1 MDIKLL
7 KSTNLNG
14 QVNIPGD
21 KSISHRSI
29 ILSAIA
35 EGISEISGYLKGE
48 DCLATLNAFKQM
60 GIKIEE
66 HDQKIKVYGNGLHGL
81 RKPSEDL
88 NLGNSGTSM
97 RLLAG
102 LLSGQKFSSNLI
114 GDDSLS
120 SRPMGRIIE
129 PLKKMGASIFAKE
142 KSAPIAI
149 DVSEGLEGISYEL
162 PVASAQVKSCIMLA
176 ALYAKTETRIIE
188 NHQTR
193 NHTEKMFEKF
203 GIEIKEEIED
213 GKKIIE
219 ISPSQ
224 KFYSTNIDIPGDFS
238 SASFLIVA
246 ASIIP
251 NSEIT
256 LKNIGINSS
265 RTALLKVL
273 VEMGADIKINNVK
286 ENIERTADILIKT
299 SSLNA
304 IVLDEK
310 LIPNLIDELPILFI
324 ASAFAKGKTI
334 IRGAGE
340 LRTKES
346 DRLEAMSNALGN
358 LGVKFQSYRD
368 GIDIVGKGSFESSVT
383 IDSFGDHRIAM
394 ASSIACTM
402 LDGKNRVKNVDNIQ
416 TSFPN
421 FIETC
426 NSLGIKAE
434 LLK

>member
-1 MDIKLL
+1 
-7 KSTNLNG
+7 
-14 QVNIPGD
+14 
-21 KSISHRSI
+21 
-29 ILSAIA
+29 
-35 EGISEISGYLKGE
+35 
-48 DCLATLNAFKQM
+48 
-60 GIKIEE
+60 
-66 HDQKIKVYGNGLHGL
+66 
-81 RKPSEDL
+81 
-88 NLGNSGTSM
+88 
-97 RLLAG
+97 
-102 LLSGQKFSSNLI
+102 
-114 GDDSLS
+114 
-120 SRPMGRIIE
+120 MGRIIE
-129 PLKKMGASIFAKE
+129 PLKKMGASIYAKE

-193 NHTEKMFEKF
+193 NHTEKMFQKF

-213 GKKIIE
+213 GKKTIKIF
-219 ISPSQ
+219 PSQ
-224 KFYSTNIDIPGDFS
+224 EFYSTNIDIPGDFS

-246 ASIIP
+246 ALIIP

-286 ENIERTADILIKT
+286 ENIERTADLLIKT

-368 GIDIVGKGSFESSVT
+368 GIDIVGNGVFENSVT

>member
-66 HDQKIKVYGNGLHGL
+66 YDQKIKVYGNGLHGL
-81 RKPSEDL
+81 RKPCGDL

-129 PLKKMGASIFAKE
+129 PLKKMGASIYAKE

-193 NHTEKMFEKF
+193 NHTEKMFQKF
-203 GIEIKEEIED
+203 GIEIQEEIED
-213 GKKIIE
+213 EKKIIK

-224 KFYSTNIDIPGDFS
+224 EFYSTTIDIPGDFS

-246 ASIIP
+246 ALIIP

-286 ENIERTADILIKT
+286 ENIERSADILIKT

-324 ASAFAKGKTI
+324 ASTFAKGKTI

-368 GIDIVGKGSFESSVT
+368 GIDIIGNGSFESSVT